1 MPQSHRNFLESLE
14 LGVSVRA
21 YCLREWRKVLLA
33 KNLGV
38 GKPKLCPTYFNIAS
52 RNVKPEVR
60 SRDDVKMVF

>member
-38 GKPKLCPTYFNIAS
+38 GKQPMCPTYFNIAS
-52 RNVKPEVR
+52 RNVKPT
-60 SRDDVKMVF
+60 